1 MKFAYPF
8 QVAVHHALRVKVVQA
23 VDDVQELRADIEVT
37 REISTG
43 ESASSLT
50 NGRRLNWTSVLRN
63 SETFPFGIH
72 LNTRHS
78 G

>member
-37 REISTG
+37 REISM
-43 ESASSLT
+43 EKSALSLT
-50 NGRRLNWTSVLRN
+50 NGRRLNWTSILRK
-63 SETFPFGIH
+63 SKTFPFGIH
-72 LNTRHS
+72 LDTRHS